1 MFTCLRVCLL
11 LLALHT
17 LAVVASRERKNVLLI
32 MADDLRTSLGC
43 YGDSVAKSPNIDQL
57 ASKSQVF
64 LNAYAQQAVCAPS
77 RTSMLTSRRPDT
89 TRLYDFNSYWRTHS
103 GNYTTLPQYFKS
115 RGYFTA
121 SVGKVFHPGIAS
133 NHSDDYPYS
142 WSTPAYHP
150 PSFRY
155 EKEKMCKG
163 EDGKLHANL
172 LCAVDVSEQPG
183 GTLPDLE
190 STEEAVRLLKSR
202 ADDGD
207 NVPFFL
213 AVGFHKPHIPFR
225 IPQEYLSLYPIDEM
239 ALAPDPDVPTRLP
252 PVAYNPWM
260 DVRRRD
266 DVQKLNISFP
276 YGPIPK
282 DFQLRIRQHYYAAVS
297 YMDAQ
302 VGRLL
307 GALDAL
313 GLSDSTVVVFT
324 SDHGWSL
331 GEHGEWAKYSNFD
344 VSTRVPLI
352 FYVPG
357 LTSHRV
363 SWRESTFPFIDV
375 FMQPQRSFKNDRVI
389 RNVVELV
396 DVFPTVSYLA
406 GLKAPASCPVISFQL
421 KPRFPVV
428 SSSYFTFSTSCS
440 TRTEQKTFRRLLC
453 SQFNWS
459 AHQHCQTKLMEEELC
474 TEGVDRAHT
483 FHRRERR
490 RNGEAI
496 SFSQYPRPAATPQV
510 NSDLP
515 DLKDIKIMGY
525 SLRCWDYRY
534 TLWLGFNPQTFQVN
548 VSDVH
553 AGELY
558 MLEGDPGQDQN
569 IYSESDHSVMMA
581 KMAGLPRQGGRPAEG
596 GNKTATDG
604 RMETST
610 KGRWM
615 DEKL

>member
-1 MFTCLRVCLL
+1 MFICVRMRLL
-11 LLALHT
+11 FLFLHT
-17 LAVVASRERKNVLLI
+17 LAPAVVARRERRNVLFI

-43 YGDSVAKSPNIDQL
+43 YGDSVVKSPNIDQL
-57 ASKSQVF
+57 ASKSQIF

-89 TRLYDFNSYWRTHS
+89 TRLYDFNSYWRVHS
-103 GNYTTLPQYFKS
+103 GNYTTMPQYFKS
-115 RGYFTA
+115 KGYFTM

-142 WSTPAYHP
+142 WSIPAYHP
-150 PSFRY
+150 ASFRY

-163 EDGKLHANL
+163 EDGQLHANL
-172 LCAVDVSEQPG
+172 LCAVNVTQQPG

-190 STEEAVRLLKSR
+190 STGEAVRLLKSR
-202 ADDGD
+202 AND

-225 IPQEYLSLYPIDEM
+225 IPQEYLSLYPIEQM
-239 ALAPDPDVPTRLP
+239 TLAPDPNVPTLLP
-252 PVAYNPWM
+252 PVAYNPWT

-282 DFQLRIRQHYYAAVS
+282 DFQLCIRQHYYAAVS

-307 GALDAL
+307 STLDEL
-313 GLSDSTVVVFT
+313 GLADSTMVVMS

-357 LTSHRV
+357 VTTRRNRLG
-363 SWRESTFPFIDV
+363 ESTFPFIDALI
-375 FMQPQRSFKNDRVI
+375 QSEHSFKDNKVI
-389 RNVVELV
+389 RNMVELV

-406 GLKAPASCPVISFQL
+406 GLRAPKPCPDMSFQ
-421 KPRFPVV
+421 
-428 SSSYFTFSTSCS
+428 T
-440 TRTEQKTFRRLLC
+440 Q
-453 SQFNWS
+453 
-459 AHQHCQTKLMEEELC
+459 LC
-474 TEGVDRAHT
+474 TEGDNLAYT
-483 FHRRERR
+483 FRHRER
-490 RNGEAI
+490 GEDEEDI
-496 SFSQYPRPAATPQV
+496 SFSQYPRPAETPQV

-525 SLRCWDYRY
+525 SLRSWDYRY

-558 MLEGDPGQDQN
+558 MLAGDPGQDKN
-569 IYSESDHSVMMA
+569 IYSDSQHSVMMT
-581 KMAGLPRQGGRPAEG
+581 KMASLPHTASVQMRMRLQLLYLSAGMKTGRRKA
-596 GNKTATDG
+596 
-604 RMETST
+604 
-610 KGRWM
+610 
-615 DEKL
+615 

>member
-1 MFTCLRVCLL
+1 MNHHVRFCVL
-11 LLALHT
+11 LLAL
-17 LAVVASRERKNVLLI
+17 LLLPPAAVSRRDRKNVLLI
-32 MADDLRTSLGC
+32 VADDLRTSLGC
-43 YGDSVAKSPNIDQL
+43 YGDPVVKSPNIDQL

-115 RGYFTA
+115 IGYFTA

-142 WSTPAYHP
+142 WSIPAYHP
-150 PSFRY
+150 ASFHF
-155 EKEKMCKG
+155 EKKKMCKG

-172 LCAVDVSEQPG
+172 LCAVNVTEQPG

-190 STEEAVRLLKSR
+190 STDEAVRLLKSW
-202 ADDGD
+202 AMDH
-207 NVPFFL
+207 VPFFL

-225 IPQEYLSLYPIDEM
+225 IPQEYLRLYPLEEM
-239 ALAPDPDVPTRLP
+239 TLAPDPNVPKLLP
-252 PVAYNPWM
+252 PVAYNPWT
-260 DVRRRD
+260 DVRKRD

-282 DFQLRIRQHYYAAVS
+282 DFQLRLRQHYFAAVS

-307 GALDAL
+307 STLDDLRLA
-313 GLSDSTVVVFT
+313 DDTMVVFT

-357 LTSHRV
+357 VTTRPDLQGASP
-363 SWRESTFPFIDV
+363 FPFIDALTKSEY
-375 FMQPQRSFKNDRVI
+375 SFKNDRVR

-396 DVFPTVSYLA
+396 DVFPTVAYMA
-406 GLKAPASCPVISFQL
+406 GLRAPKPCADVSFQ
-421 KPRFPVV
+421 
-428 SSSYFTFSTSCS
+428 
-440 TRTEQKTFRRLLC
+440 
-453 SQFNWS
+453 
-459 AHQHCQTKLMEEELC
+459 EELC
-474 TEGVDRAHT
+474 TEGDNLAYT
-483 FHRRERR
+483 FRHRER
-490 RNGEAI
+490 GEDEEAV
-496 SFSQYPRPAATPQV
+496 SFSQYPRPADTPQV

-515 DLKDIKIMGY
+515 DLQDIKVMGY
-525 SLRCWDYRY
+525 SLRTWDYRY
-534 TLWLGFNPQTFQVN
+534 TLWLGFNPKTFQVN
-548 VSDVH
+548 VTDVH

-558 MLEGDPGQDQN
+558 MLADDPGQDKN
-569 IYSESDHSVMMA
+569 VYSDEDHSVIMR
-581 KMAGLPRQGGRPAEG
+581 KMTSLPHTVTLQTRMKLQLLYLTAGMKRNSGKA
-596 GNKTATDG
+596 
-604 RMETST
+604 
-610 KGRWM
+610 
-615 DEKL
+615 

>member
-1 MFTCLRVCLL
+1 MTQHVHLCVLL
-11 LLALHT
+11 LVLLLPPA
-17 LAVVASRERKNVLLI
+17 ADSRRERRNVLLI
-32 MADDLRTSLGC
+32 VADDLRTSLGC
-43 YGDSVAKSPNIDQL
+43 YGDPVVKSPNLDQL

-89 TRLYDFNSYWRTHS
+89 TRLYDFNSYWRVHS

-142 WSTPAYHP
+142 WSIPAYHP
-150 PSFRY
+150 ASFHF

-172 LCAVDVSEQPG
+172 LCAVNVTEQPG

-190 STEEAVRLLKSR
+190 STDEAVRLLKSW
-202 ADDGD
+202 ANDD
-207 NVPFFL
+207 VPFFL

-225 IPQEYLSLYPIDEM
+225 IPREYLSLYPLEEM
-239 ALAPDPDVPTRLP
+239 TLAPDPSVPKLLP
-252 PVAYNPWM
+252 PVAYNPWT
-260 DVRRRD
+260 DVRKRD

-282 DFQLRIRQHYYAAVS
+282 DFQLRLRQHYYAAVS

-307 GALDAL
+307 STLDDLRLA
-313 GLSDSTVVVFT
+313 DDTMVVFT

-357 LTSHRV
+357 VTTRQDFLGV
-363 SWRESTFPFIDV
+363 SPFPFIDV
-375 FMQPQRSFKNDRVI
+375 LTKSEYSFKNDKVR

-396 DVFPTVSYLA
+396 DVFPTVAYMA
-406 GLKAPASCPVISFQL
+406 GLRAPEPCDDVSFQ
-421 KPRFPVV
+421 
-428 SSSYFTFSTSCS
+428 
-440 TRTEQKTFRRLLC
+440 
-453 SQFNWS
+453 
-459 AHQHCQTKLMEEELC
+459 EELC
-474 TEGVDRAHT
+474 TEGDNLAYT
-483 FHRRERR
+483 FRHRER
-490 RNGEAI
+490 GEDEEAV
-496 SFSQYPRPAATPQV
+496 SFSQYPRPADTPQV

-515 DLKDIKIMGY
+515 DLKDIKVMGY
-525 SLRCWDYRY
+525 SLRTWDYRY
-534 TLWLGFNPQTFQVN
+534 TLWLGYNPKTFQVN
-548 VSDVH
+548 VTDVH

-558 MLEGDPGQDQN
+558 MLADDPGQDKN
-569 IYSESDHSVMMA
+569 VYSDTDHSVIMR
-581 KMAGLPRQGGRPAEG
+581 KMTSLPHTVTLQTRMKLQLLYLTAGMKRNSGKA
-596 GNKTATDG
+596 
-604 RMETST
+604 
-610 KGRWM
+610 
-615 DEKL
+615 

>member
-1 MFTCLRVCLL
+1 MCVRVWLL
-11 LLALHT
+11 LLGLHAL
-17 LAVVASRERKNVLLI
+17 APAAGARRGRRNVLFI

-43 YGDSVAKSPNIDQL
+43 YGDSVVKSPNIDQL

-64 LNAYAQQAVCAPS
+64 LNTYAQQAVCAPS

-103 GNYTTLPQYFKS
+103 GNYTTLPQHFKS
-115 RGYFTA
+115 NGYFTM

-142 WSTPAYHP
+142 WSIPAYHP
-150 PSFRY
+150 ASFRF
-155 EKEKMCKG
+155 EKQKMCKG

-172 LCAVDVSEQPG
+172 LCAVNVTEQPG

-190 STEEAVRLLKSR
+190 STDEAVRLLKSR
-202 ADDGD
+202 ANND
-207 NVPFFL
+207 VPFFL

-225 IPQEYLSLYPIDEM
+225 IPQEYLSLYPIDQM
-239 ALAPDPDVPTRLP
+239 TLAPDPNVPTLLP
-252 PVAYNPWM
+252 PVAYNPWT

-307 GALDAL
+307 STLDEL
-313 GLSDSTVVVFT
+313 GLAESTMVVFT

-352 FYVPG
+352 FYIPG
-357 LTSHRV
+357 VTTRHHRLG
-363 SWRESTFPFIDV
+363 ESTFPFIDALT
-375 FMQPQRSFKNDRVI
+375 QSELIFKNDKVI
-389 RNVVELV
+389 RNMVELV
-396 DVFPTVSYLA
+396 DVFPTVSYVA
-406 GLKAPASCPVISFQL
+406 GLRAPKPCPDISFQ
-421 KPRFPVV
+421 
-428 SSSYFTFSTSCS
+428 
-440 TRTEQKTFRRLLC
+440 
-453 SQFNWS
+453 
-459 AHQHCQTKLMEEELC
+459 EELC
-474 TEGVDRAHT
+474 TEGDNLAYT
-483 FHRRERR
+483 FRHRER
-490 RNGEAI
+490 GVDEEDIA
-496 SFSQYPRPAATPQV
+496 FSQYPRPAETPQE

-515 DLKDIKIMGY
+515 DLNDIRIMGY
-525 SLRCWDYRY
+525 SLRSWDYRY
-534 TLWLGFNPQTFQVN
+534 TLWLGFNPKTFQVN

-558 MLEGDPGQDQN
+558 MLATDPGQDKN
-569 IYSESDHSVMMA
+569 LFSDSEHSVMMRKLPSLPLTVSLQM
-581 KMAGLPRQGGRPAEG
+581 KMRLQLLYLSAGM
-596 GNKTATDG
+596 KTSRRKA
-604 RMETST
+604 
-610 KGRWM
+610 
-615 DEKL
+615 